1 MGYEVKQSSTAYP
14 LCFLMIDS
22 SDHVSGKTGLSPTVT
37 LSKAGG
43 SFASPS
49 GAVSEIGSGWY
60 KVAGNATDT
69 GTLGPLLLH
78 ATATGADT
86 CDDCY
91 SVVAFDPQ
99 DTVRLGLTALPNVAS
114 GNSGAIPTV
123 GTGTAQI
130 NLSGGRA
137 DANVTY
143 FNGSAGTFSSGR
155 PEVNASYVGGSAVA
169 SGVLP
174 NVAAGSTGGLIL
186 IGTGTR
192 DINPNAG
199 GVVITYTG
207 MDDVAAHVWDL
218 AYASHNTA
226 GTFGYQVQN
235 IATGSP
241 PTAAAIASQVR
252 TELTTELGRIDV
264 ATSTRLA
271 PTTAGRTL
279 DVSTTG
285 EAGLDFDNIKD
296 ASSSHTLTNITVP
309 VVTTTGTV
317 NALANNVITTAS
329 INDGAITDAKIT
341 VPTPAAGLATGILG
355 MVQQVWRRAFKKTT
369 FDSSTGLLKTYANDG
384 TTVYTTET
392 CTEASNVQTK
402 GAAS

>member
-1 MGYEVKQSSTAYP
+1 MSYEIKQSSTAYP
-14 LCFLMIDS
+14 LMFLMVDS
-22 SDHVSGKTGLSPTVT
+22 SDHITAKTGLSPTVT

-49 GAVSEIGSGWY
+49 GAVSEVGSGWY
-60 KVAGNATDT
+60 KVAGNATDS
-69 GTLGPLLLH
+69 GTLGPLVLH
-78 ATATGADT
+78 ATGTGADPV
-86 CDDCY
+86 DVIY
-91 SVVAFDPQ
+91 RVVAHDVQ

-137 DANVTY
+137 DANVTH

-199 GVVITYTG
+199 GVVITSTG

-296 ASSSHTLTNITVP
+296 ATGSHTLTNITIP
-309 VVTTTGTV
+309 VVTTV
-317 NALANNVITTAS
+317 NGLANDSITAAALATDAGTEIANAVWDLSAGIETGVTPRQALRYCSSILVGVITTA
-329 INDGAITDAKIT
+329 GTGTEVFKAIGNSGTTRVTVTDD
-341 VPTPAAGLATGILG
+341 ATGNRTAVTL
-355 MVQQVWRRAFKKTT
+355 A
-369 FDSSTGLLKTYANDG
+369 
-384 TTVYTTET
+384 
-392 CTEASNVQTK
+392 
-402 GAAS
+402 